1 MKRERQTA
9 RYCFLTGTALFL
21 LAFLSGVPSASALRP
36 LTIESPGVQT
46 GLEEALRAASPEGQ
60 TGLKE
65 QLDLGTLQ
73 PKGTL
78 PDGREIW
85 VPPPESPLAGL
96 IEVIVEKGGVTTR
109 VLRPRMMPPTFSTGM
124 EEEVEQ
130 YRRLQISA

>member
-1 MKRERQTA
+1 MKREWQTT

-21 LAFLSGVPSASALRP
+21 LVLLSATPSAFALRP
-36 LTIESPGVQT
+36 LTIESSGVQT
-46 GLEEALRAASPEGQ
+46 GLEEALRAASPEAE
-60 TGLKE
+60 TGLQEK
-65 QLDLGTLQ
+65 LDLGTLR

-85 VPPPESPLAGL
+85 VPAPESPLAGL